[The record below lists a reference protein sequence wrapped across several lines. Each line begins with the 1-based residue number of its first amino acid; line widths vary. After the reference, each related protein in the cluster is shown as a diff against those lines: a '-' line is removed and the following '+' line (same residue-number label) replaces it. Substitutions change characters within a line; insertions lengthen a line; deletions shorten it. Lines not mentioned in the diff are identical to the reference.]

1 MLGRRGVIGWLL
13 ALTLATG
20 SLRGE
25 DAIWKAGVA
34 SVKVTPE
41 GPMWMAGYASRTK
54 PSEGVAQD
62 LFAKALAIE
71 DAQGH
76 KLVFVTLD
84 LISVPGPLRKRI
96 DEQIQKQ
103 HGLAPSSLLMNCS
116 HTHCGPEIRVTNA
129 TLEDLDTERRAL
141 SVKYVESLQG
151 NILNAISTALSK
163 LEPAK
168 LSYQHARAGFA
179 MNRRTPTPKGYSNF
193 PNPEGPV
200 DHDVPVLRVDS
211 TDGKLRAVL
220 FGYACHNTTLGFFQ
234 FCGDYAGYAQEYFE
248 ADHPGV
254 TALFLMGCGGDQN
267 PYPRGTIELARMH
280 GRSLATSIDAALQT
294 TPRPLTGSLSSKL
307 DTADLTYDT
316 PPTRE
321 ELETRAKSTDK
332 YDQTYAQRL
341 LKQLDQQGRLL
352 EKYPAPVQVVRLGN
366 EVTLVALPGETVVDY
381 SLRLKRELTRK
392 DGPAVWVAGYS
403 NDVFAYV
410 PSRRVLEEGGYEAV
424 GAMRYMTTVLQP
436 GAFTAD
442 VEERLIAKVHE
453 LLKAP

>member
-13 ALTLATG
+13 VLTLATG

-25 DAIWKAGVA
+25 DAIWKVGVA

-84 LISVPGPLRKRI
+84 LISVPGPLRKAI
-96 DEQIQKQ
+96 DEQIQKR
-103 HGLAPSSLLMNCS
+103 HGLTPSSLLMNCS

-129 TLEDLDTERRAL
+129 TLEDLDAERRAL
-141 SVKYVESLQG
+141 SMKYVESLQG

-294 TPRPLTGSLSSKL
+294 TPQPLTGTLSSKL

-316 PPTRE
+316 PPTRA
-321 ELETRAKSTDK
+321 ELETRSKSTDK